1 MAQYKVGKIVKGNI
15 TGIEKYGIFV
25 NLDNFYSAINRAAL
39 LTQNKDKNLINM
51 KTAGNELVITS
62 FASEIGKSE
71 ESVAISKNNDGDIT
85 ISYSAKYMLDALKTL
100 NDDEICAIV
109 AKEVKK
115 RKESVKEYE
124 DAGREDIANSLKQEV
139 EILSKYLPEQLT
151 EDEIEKLVV
160 EAISESGAT
169 SPKDMGRVMSIL
181 RPKTAGKADGKLVS
195 DIVKEKLANM

>member
-1 MAQYKVGKIVKGNI
+1 MKEQLLQDLKEAMKNKDTLRKDTI
-15 TGIEKYGIFV
+15 TM
-25 NLDNFYSAINRAAL
+25 LRAAIL
-39 LTQNKDKNLINM
+39 QVEKDSQK
-51 KTAGNELVITS
+51 V
-62 FASEIGKSE
+62 
-71 ESVAISKNNDGDIT
+71 
-85 ISYSAKYMLDALKTL
+85 L

-124 DAGREDIANSLKQEV
+124 DAGREDIADNLKKEI

-151 EDEIEKLVV
+151 EDEIRKMV
-160 EAISESGAT
+160 EDAIVESGAA
-169 SPKDMGRVMSIL
+169 SPRDMGKVMSIL